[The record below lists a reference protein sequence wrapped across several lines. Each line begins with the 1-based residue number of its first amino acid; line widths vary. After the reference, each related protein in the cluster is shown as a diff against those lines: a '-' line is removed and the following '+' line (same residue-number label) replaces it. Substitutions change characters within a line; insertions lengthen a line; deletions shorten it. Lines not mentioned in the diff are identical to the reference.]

1 LEVNVWFEPA
11 RIPVLFLTALATS
24 WLLSGGSSAEAAGD
38 TRLAKAA
45 MNRDVAAIRALL
57 AQGVDVNSPGSDGT
71 PALHWIVRVD
81 DLETARLLTRAGAD
95 ATRAD
100 RYGVTPLYLACANGN
115 ADMIRLLLEAGAD
128 ANSTDPTGE
137 TALMTAV
144 RAGALGAVRVLLEA
158 GSTIDARDPTYQQ
171 TALMLAVRENHPE
184 IVGLLVDRGAQV
196 NARTRIGETPKWILP
211 NSVPGFGHGVGI
223 VRGGL
228 PERGSRAPIPGG
240 LSALLYAARD
250 GRLDSVRILLA
261 AGADINQP
269 DANGITPLVM
279 AISNNH
285 VDVARVLI
293 EHGADL
299 NASDWYGRTPLWA
312 AIEARNMDVDN
323 ATFENSVDRE
333 PLFNLIEALLE
344 RGANPN
350 VRTKEV
356 PPIRRSMLRVT
367 GSLSWVDFT
376 GQTPFLTAALSGD
389 VRVMRL
395 LLAHRADPHIPTV
408 AGTTALMAAAGVN
421 WVVSQ
426 TYDEGPEALLE
437 AVTLCWELGMDVNAV
452 NSMGL
457 TALHGAANRGSDDI
471 IRFLVE
477 KGARLDVKDKEGRTP
492 LTWAEGVFLATH
504 PARPKPSSI
513 ELIKELSARAT
524 GAQPSSFER

>member
-1 LEVNVWFEPA
+1 VKPA
-11 RIPVLFLTALATS
+11 LFLTTLALS
-24 WLLSGGSSAEAAGD
+24 WLIASGRASAAGDARLAEAAMKRD
-38 TRLAKAA
+38 TTAVRTL
-45 MNRDVAAIRALL
+45 V
-57 AQGVDVNSPGSDGT
+57 AQGVDVNEPGRDGT

-81 DLETARLLTRAGAD
+81 DLETARFLTREGAD
-95 ATRAD
+95 VTRAD
-100 RYGVTPLYLACANGN
+100 RYGITPLHLASANGN
-115 ADMIRLLLEAGAD
+115 AAMIELLLASGAD
-128 ANSTDPTGE
+128 ANASDPTGE
-137 TALMTAV
+137 TVLMAAV
-144 RAGALGAVRVLLEA
+144 RAGAPDAVRALLDRGA
-158 GSTIDARDPTYQQ
+158 TLDARDPTFQQ
-171 TALMLAVRENHPE
+171 TALMIAVRENHSQ
-184 IVGLLVDRGAQV
+184 VVRLLVERGAQV
-196 NARTRIGETPKWILP
+196 NAQTRTGEPPKWVLP

-240 LSALLYAARD
+240 LSPLLYAARD
-250 GRLDSVRILLA
+250 GRLESARILVT
-261 AGADINQP
+261 AGANVNQA
-269 DANGITPLVM
+269 DANGITPLIM
-279 AISNNH
+279 AITNNH
-285 VDVARVLI
+285 VDVARFLM
-293 EHGADL
+293 ERGADI

-312 AIEARNMDVDN
+312 AVETRNMDVDN

-333 PLFNLIEALLE
+333 PLFTLIEALLD

-350 VRTKEV
+350 VRMKEV

-389 VRVMRL
+389 LRVMRL
-395 LLAHRADPHIPTV
+395 LLAHGADPHIPTV

-421 WVVSQ
+421 WVFFQ
-426 TYDEGPEALLE
+426 TYDEGPTALLD
-437 AVTLCWELGMDVNAV
+437 AVKLCWELGMDVNAV

-513 ELIKELSARAT
+513 ELIKQLTAKTAA
-524 GAQPSSFER
+524 AQP